1 MKIFTMYTVYMYV
14 YFIYILQQQQQQY
27 TEVRLKRPLQKAAAS
42 RTIKRKENG
51 IENGI
56 EEEVDNNKKSKSL
69 LFVFLDISTQTAF
82 KYNINSECA
91 RCLDQI
97 NQASTRIK
105 CALLWSDVA

>member
-56 EEEVDNNKKSKSL
+56 EEVDNNKKSKSL
-69 LFVFLDISTQTAF
+69 LFAFLDISTQTAC
-82 KYNINSECA
+82 K
-91 RCLDQI
+91 
-97 NQASTRIK
+97 
-105 CALLWSDVA
+105 

>member
-56 EEEVDNNKKSKSL
+56 EEVDNNKKSKSL
-69 LFVFLDISTQTAF
+69 LFVFLDISTQTAC
-82 KYNINSECA
+82 K
-91 RCLDQI
+91 
-97 NQASTRIK
+97 
-105 CALLWSDVA
+105 